1 MTEGECE
8 MGERLEADEGDP
20 EGGVQIVCRGPDDAA
35 GLRRWL
41 DGLFDGHAFAAA
53 LRFGTAAGP
62 QGLVA
67 SCRRA
72 TGALACWAPAHDTL
86 GLAQRLA
93 ASSGSVPQGAAELT
107 DPDRALDRETLA
119 AMLLGPSLQTFPSL
133 CELQSAVRIR
143 GNIVRAGRVTMLA
156 FDTRA
161 VERPFDLWAYDED
174 RGFMIREG
182 ASLIDA
188 LRKATQPG
196 VSGTLYAFSCYRAS
210 EYVMLLGLAEELQ
223 RCNPALY
230 RALEALW
237 HRRAVVSGEFH
248 EVFLRETGRTDDPVP
263 PRWYVPGDRVWF
275 RNPDEASADASG
287 FEGSWVVYLGGGL
300 FSNFWKRDQPFDFQS
315 KCLEVYHWRHA
326 TFRDADGELRI
337 DEAKVAELVAATRR
351 DPAEVDRILERMQR
365 YRDPRGV
372 YDQGGCIDSTREQ
385 VKWVC
390 PGTADL
396 VLPVE

>member
-1 MTEGECE
+1 MTER
-8 MGERLEADEGDP
+8 ERQMEERVEERTGP
-20 EGGVQIVCRGPDDAA
+20 GGIQVTCRGTGEAA
-35 GLRRWL
+35 AMRAWL
-41 DGLFDGHAFAAA
+41 VQGFKRHAFAEE
-53 LRFGTAAGP
+53 LRFGPADGPHGTGAACRP
-62 QGLVA
+62 VA
-67 SCRRA
+67 
-72 TGALACWAPAHDTL
+72 GALARWAPAHDTL
-86 GLAQRLA
+86 SLAQRLVA
-93 ASSGSVPQGAAELT
+93 ADARAPDGAEPEA
-107 DPDRALDRETLA
+107 DGDWGLDREILA
-119 AMLLGPSLQTFPSL
+119 AMLLGPSLQAFASL
-133 CELQSAVRIR
+133 AELQSAVRIR
-143 GNIVRAGRVTMLA
+143 ANIVRASRLTTLA
-156 FDTRA
+156 FHTRA
-161 VERPFDLWAYDED
+161 VERPFDLWVYDED

-223 RCNPALY
+223 HCNPPLY
-230 RALEALW
+230 RELEALW

-248 EVFLRETGRTDDPVP
+248 EVFLRETGSVDDPLP

-300 FSNFWKRDQPFDFQS
+300 FSNFWKRDQPFDFES

-326 TFRDADGELRI
+326 TYLDAEREIRI
-337 DEAKVAELVAATRR
+337 DEAKVADLVAATRS
-351 DPAEVDRILERMQR
+351 DPAEVARVLECMQR

-372 YDQGGCIDSTREQ
+372 YADGGCIDSTREQ
-385 VKWVC
+385 IKWVC

-396 VLPVE
+396 ALPSD